1 MKELFS
7 IFNINLTREQI
18 EKFNEFALIL
28 EENNKIFN
36 LTSIKE
42 GKETLIKHFLDS
54 SIGVDIFKHN
64 STIIEIGSGGG
75 FPSVPLMILRDDLK
89 FTLVEATEKKCKYL
103 EKVKLSLG
111 LNCKIINERAEVLG
125 KNDLY
130 RHLFDYS
137 TARAVARLN
146 VLCEYCLP
154 FLKVGGSFIA
164 YKGESNEEVSEAE
177 NAIKILGGKL
187 DYVKKYT
194 LPEGCGNRSII
205 KIDKINLTPVVYPR
219 GNGKERKKPL

>member
-103 EKVKLSLG
+103 
-111 LNCKIINERAEVLG
+111 
-125 KNDLY
+125 
-130 RHLFDYS
+130 
-137 TARAVARLN
+137 
-146 VLCEYCLP
+146 
-154 FLKVGGSFIA
+154 
-164 YKGESNEEVSEAE
+164 
-177 NAIKILGGKL
+177 
-187 DYVKKYT
+187 
-194 LPEGCGNRSII
+194 
-205 KIDKINLTPVVYPR
+205 
-219 GNGKERKKPL
+219 